1 MDQLG
6 HVNNVTY
13 VDYLQ
18 EARVDMFREHAPER
32 GGEELAEGVVVVRHE
47 VQYVAPLV
55 FRREPVSVEVW
66 ATEIRAASFTLACEV
81 FDETDD
87 GRQVY
92 LRARSLLTPYVFD
105 TQRPRRLTE
114 QERAV
119 LNGFLEPA
127 DDPLRPTVE
136 VGEASPDQTHTYDC
150 AVRFSDIDPFGH
162 VNNVKYFEYFQEAR
176 IAHVAGLGRLLSG
189 EGPEDEATGVVVAQV
204 DVDYR
209 SPMLLREEPYAVK
222 TWVAG
227 VGSSSFVIE
236 GEISDGE
243 SVVSRSRVVMVAFDA
258 AKQRSARLSERQRE
272 LLRTGGRLEN
282 APAR

>member
-47 VQYVAPLV
+47 VKYVAPLV
-55 FRREPVSVEVW
+55 FRRGPVSVEVW
-66 ATEIRAASFTLACEV
+66 ASEIRAASFTLAYEV
-81 FDETDD
+81 FDETDE
-87 GRQVY
+87 GRRVY
-92 LRARSLLTPYVFD
+92 LRARSVVTPYVFD

-119 LNGFLEPA
+119 LERFLEPA
-127 DDPLRPTVE
+127 DSPLAATVK
-136 VGEASPDQTHTYDC
+136 VGEPSPNQTHTYDC
-150 AVRFSDIDPFGH
+150 AVRFSDVDAFGH
-162 VNNVKYFEYFQEAR
+162 VNNVKYFEYYQEAR
-176 IAHVAGLGRLLSG
+176 IALVAGLGRLLSG
-189 EGPEDEATGVVVAQV
+189 DGPEDEARGVVVAQV

-209 SPMLLREEPYAVK
+209 APMFLREEPYAVG

-236 GEISDGE
+236 GEISDGVA
-243 SVVSRSRVVMVAFDA
+243 VVSRSRVVMVAFDA

-272 LLRTGGRLEN
+272 LLRHGGRLEIV
-282 APAR
+282 P